1 MAELILSASRFY
13 SLTSPYSLGEGV
25 NDTREVSVTPIKN
38 KDIKCLL
45 KDFTEKRVFLKNN
58 LLCTS
63 CMINSAVLFFTMKS
77 FSLELLNKTRCSVMG
92 ATPEAHVLS
101 TSALHVPPAFPT
113 GHIPAAPTPAAP
125 PDRTLE
131 LLRHLPSVAM
141 AQCAVTSDAQGAV
154 QLN

>member
-1 MAELILSASRFY
+1 
-13 SLTSPYSLGEGV
+13 
-25 NDTREVSVTPIKN
+25 
-38 KDIKCLL
+38 
-45 KDFTEKRVFLKNN
+45 
-58 LLCTS
+58 
-63 CMINSAVLFFTMKS
+63 MINSAVLFFTMKS

-92 ATPEAHVLS
+92 AAPEARVLS
-101 TSALHVPPAFPT
+101 SSALRVPPAFPT

-141 AQCAVTSDAQGAV
+141 AQCAVTSDAQSAV